1 MSVQKDIIP
10 WKCHIC
16 SREFDTPGGGIC
28 SRCNHAT
35 CRTHLHEIGKKLK
48 LESMWVC
55 DNCLTSEESE
65 GNGRVFHESRIGRTG
80 RRQAVMKVLQAGIL
94 YFALVFGAGFV
105 LGPIRVF
112 WAVPRFG
119 VRMAELME
127 APFMLAVIIVA
138 ARWLVRRLAVPSAT
152 PSRLGMGFIALG
164 LLVAAEIILGY
175 LLWGLSI
182 TELITS
188 RDPVSG
194 SVYYALLGVFA
205 VMPLLL
211 ARK

>member
-1 MSVQKDIIP
+1 
-10 WKCHIC
+10 
-16 SREFDTPGGGIC
+16 
-28 SRCNHAT
+28 
-35 CRTHLHEIGKKLK
+35 
-48 LESMWVC
+48 
-55 DNCLTSEESE
+55 
-65 GNGRVFHESRIGRTG
+65 
-80 RRQAVMKVLQAGIL
+80 MKVLKAGIL

-112 WAVPRFG
+112 WVVPRFG
-119 VRMAELME
+119 ERMAELLE
-127 APFMLAVIIVA
+127 APFMFAVIIVA
-138 ARWLVRRLAVPSAT
+138 ARWVVRRLVVPPAPS
-152 PSRLGMGFIALG
+152 SRLGMGFIAVG
-164 LLVAAEIILGY
+164 LLLAVEIILGY

-194 SVYYALLGVFA
+194 SVYYALLGLFT